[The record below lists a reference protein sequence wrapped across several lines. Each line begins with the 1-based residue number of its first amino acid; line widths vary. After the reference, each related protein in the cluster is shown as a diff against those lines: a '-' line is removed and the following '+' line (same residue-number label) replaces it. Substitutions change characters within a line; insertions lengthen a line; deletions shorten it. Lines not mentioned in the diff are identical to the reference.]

1 MIKTECSKKDCF
13 FRLEDMCCN
22 LCAPGNDSCSLY
34 WVADSNKQDDV
45 YSPDGE
51 YGPDG
56 ERKARRQHM
65 ANDKLAS
72 AL

>member
-13 FRLEDMCCN
+13 FRLGDMCCN

-45 YSPDGE
+45 Y
-51 YGPDG
+51 GPDG
-56 ERKARRQHM
+56 ERKVRRQHM
-65 ANDKLAS
+65 ADDELAS